1 MRLNYET
8 CLSGSKCLLVPY
20 RPEHV
25 ETYHEWM
32 KSPFLLE
39 ATGSEPLSL
48 EEEIKMQLSW
58 RDDDDKCTFIVL
70 DRSLVLCE
78 KGSSNLDE
86 MLVTEKE
93 EDHENTNTE
102 EQDKKLTAGDESTTA
117 SASASAS
124 AEEFNFIT
132 KSLDAMVGDVNL
144 FLSDDD
150 DNDDDGDDND
160 GNNSQEVDS
169 KTKPTKRMAELDVM
183 IAEPDARGKGIGK
196 ECACMMMLYAAK
208 HTHLNICKFVV
219 RINEDNVASRK
230 MFEHALGFREVNY
243 AACFQQYEYEFKHET
258 CEAAIEALEKIICDA
273 SDGIQKWHV
282 PL

>member
-70 DRSLVLCE
+70 DRALCLD
-78 KGSSNLDE
+78 GDMNVDE
-86 MLVTEKE
+86 MLVTQ

-102 EQDKKLTAGDESTTA
+102 VKEKNLIAAGDESA

-124 AEEFNFIT
+124 A
-132 KSLDAMVGDVNL
+132 
-144 FLSDDD
+144 
-150 DNDDDGDDND
+150 
-160 GNNSQEVDS
+160 
-169 KTKPTKRMAELDVM
+169 
-183 IAEPDARGKGIGK
+183 
-196 ECACMMMLYAAK
+196 
-208 HTHLNICKFVV
+208 
-219 RINEDNVASRK
+219 
-230 MFEHALGFREVNY
+230 
-243 AACFQQYEYEFKHET
+243 
-258 CEAAIEALEKIICDA
+258 
-273 SDGIQKWHV
+273 
-282 PL
+282 